1 MSEAEILDYL
11 RAQFARVHTRLDDL
25 SQWTAE
31 ADRRF
36 LAIERS
42 IAALRRDLVLDAE
55 AAVER
60 QARFDALAVRVARI
74 ERRLDLVEAPG

>member
-1 MSEAEILDYL
+1 MSEADVLDYL

-25 SQWTAE
+25 AQWTAE

-42 IAALRRDLVLDAE
+42 IAALRRDAVLDAE

-60 QARFDALAVRVARI
+60 QARSDALAVRVARI
-74 ERRLDLVEAPG
+74 ERRLDLAEPAS